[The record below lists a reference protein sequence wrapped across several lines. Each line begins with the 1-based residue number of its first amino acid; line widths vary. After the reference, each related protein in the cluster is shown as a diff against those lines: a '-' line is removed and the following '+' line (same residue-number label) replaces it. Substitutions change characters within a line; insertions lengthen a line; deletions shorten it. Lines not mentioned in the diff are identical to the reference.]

1 MIFMDNKKIKISNPA
16 FLELNIEVS
25 SSVSLQR
32 DIVFLDPEV
41 IKNRY
46 SELTSASDIY
56 SLGVIM
62 WSISSRKFPFEG
74 ITDQKTLVDQIV
86 VKNVREQPDNNISPT
101 YSDLYQR
108 CWYFDRSNRPTMDV
122 VCKQLEVM
130 LQEEQNPDSIL
141 DAPETSQRNIEASE
155 ISQRNIEASE
165 ISQQNNNDPE
175 IPGDSISYNGK
186 SSGKTS
192 FRNMFRIKSTRK
204 SKEKPPEKLTRT
216 SNRKFLKKKSLINC
230 LKMKFKTRKK
240 ASEKA
245 PEEASEETS
254 EKKSKKSSEK
264 T

>member
-1 MIFMDNKKIKISNPA
+1 EKLTIANDIAQGLKYLHDIGILHKRLKIKISNPA

-56 SLGVIM
+56 SLGIIM

-86 VKNVREQPDNNISPT
+86 VKNMREQPDNNISPT

-108 CWYFDRSNRPTMDV
+108 CWYFDRSKRPTMDI

-141 DAPETSQRNIEASE
+141 DAPEISQRNIEASE

-165 ISQQNNNDPE
+165 ISQHNNNDPE
-175 IPGDSISYNGK
+175 IPGDSIPYNGK

-192 FRNMFRIKSTRK
+192 FRNRFRTKSTRKSKKCSGKTFFRNMFRIKSTRK
-204 SKEKPPEKLTRT
+204 SKEKSPEKLT
-216 SNRKFLKKKSLINC
+216 
-230 LKMKFKTRKK
+230 
-240 ASEKA
+240 
-245 PEEASEETS
+245 ET
-254 EKKSKKSSEK
+254 
-264 T
+264 